1 MRRTTSSGGN
11 AFEPECLRRT
21 RTKTIA
27 MMSPQRISLHSSER
41 FQKSREIDC
50 TQNTKSQWTVYV
62 RTTASPSPSSLWVG
76 GEDDDGDDG
85 DDDEEATSP
94 TRTKMMVIMIPMMT
108 VMRQSFDIGEAD
120 EEEPEDDDRDD
131 EDDDEAA
138 TSTRTKMM
146 PMMIPMLTVMRQS
159 FDIGE
164 ADEEEPEDDDR
175 DDRNWSRSQ
184 VTTYYYLVT
193 TFQTKKF
200 VQYSQVSFLDW
211 ASGQGLAFSHLSAAS
226 GS

>member
-131 EDDDEAA
+131 EDDDEEAT

-146 PMMIPMLTVMRQS
+146 PMMIPMMRQS

-164 ADEEEPEDDDR
+164 PIFDDD
-175 DDRNWSRSQ
+175 DDDDVGDGGEDEDENQGDRKLTQ
-184 VTTYYYLVT
+184 VAVLEHVVYL
-193 TFQTKKF
+193 KF
-200 VQYSQVSFLDW
+200 N
-211 ASGQGLAFSHLSAAS
+211 LSCD
-226 GS
+226 

>member
-131 EDDDEAA
+131 EDDDEEAT

-146 PMMIPMLTVMRQS
+146 ARWWGKS
-159 FDIGE
+159 SDDGG
-164 ADEEEPEDDDR
+164 DKDDDG
-175 DDRNWSRSQ
+175 DDDDGDGGNDDDDDDDECRW
-184 VTTYYYLVT
+184 
-193 TFQTKKF
+193 
-200 VQYSQVSFLDW
+200 
-211 ASGQGLAFSHLSAAS
+211 
-226 GS
+226 